1 MATGILKL
9 SWRSMRYNKRK
20 TLLTIFTV
28 ALSVCLM
35 TVIFQYLYGSRTADQ
50 AAAVARSGA
59 CHAHYENLSQWQLE
73 QLRANEKIKEFHQP
87 ACGNE
92 NMSDNTDDGDA
103 EGYTADILL
112 KSNLNCKASLEAI
125 EHTLGIQTDQ
135 RRWNMTYLDAFNV
148 DGTYV
153 ATVAGV
159 VMGIVFVAAIVV
171 YNIFYIYVLQEIRLF
186 GMMKAVGFTH
196 GQLRRFL
203 LLEGGAAGGLGGL
216 LGVAAGGVLSRF
228 ILPGLMSAAAG
239 SLGPELKYILGLDL
253 AAFVLGF
260 AVVMA
265 GIWRP
270 MKIIS
275 RISEIEA
282 MNYNP
287 LGGTK
292 IHKSPRRPKDRV
304 RLWDLIRV
312 DLAGNWKRSR
322 WAVASIV
329 VTGVLFL
336 TAATIARSMDLD
348 NLVRLSIRGD
358 FCLKLTE
365 AMARDKTSRASLTPD
380 LIAYIQGQPGV
391 AQVDTIMYDRCLW
404 NADDAKKHIRLTD
417 EYTELGIGFSEIDS
431 VLYGYDDALMEEC
444 LSGAWA
450 EQIGLEAMIG
460 NDYAIV
466 VADDQTDFQL
476 NDIVRFQI
484 NGNETEFKIVGILQD
499 NLTYR
504 GYRGAGNDFIIH
516 QARFGANGLDTRLQR
531 AAITVERG
539 SRDRMGDYLEAL
551 TGANDY
557 LELEDRQVLLASYGE
572 EKRRMELAS
581 YGLSIFLFLIAVF
594 NLMNS
599 SLSNI
604 FSRKRELAM
613 LEAVGMTQRQAG
625 LMLQAEG
632 LLLALA
638 GSSLAVLLGW
648 PLGYGAFLLFH
659 HSASYAVYGVPVAAM
674 VVLPAAF
681 MGVQAAITAF
691 ARRWLAR
698 EGIVAKINGRGL

>member
-1 MATGILKL
+1 MTMGIFKL
-9 SWRSMRYNKRK
+9 SWHSMRYNKRK

-28 ALSVCLM
+28 ALSACLM
-35 TVIFQYLYGSRTADQ
+35 TVIFQYLYGSRAADQ
-50 AAAVARSGA
+50 AAAVARAGA
-59 CHAHYENLSQWQLE
+59 YHAHYENLSQWQLG
-73 QLRANEKIKEFHQP
+73 QLMANDKVKAVQCPSETG
-87 ACGNE
+87 GN
-92 NMSDNTDDGDA
+92 MDA
-103 EGYTADILL
+103 AGGYTADVLL
-112 KSNLNCKASLEAI
+112 KSNLNCKASLEAL
-125 EHTLGIQTDQ
+125 EHSLGIQPDQ

-153 ATVAGV
+153 ATVAGI
-159 VMGIVFVAAIVV
+159 VMGIVFVSAIVV

-186 GMMKAVGFTH
+186 GMMKAMGFTN

-203 LLEGGAAGGLGGL
+203 LLEGGAAGGLGSL
-216 LGVAAGGVLSRF
+216 MGVAAGGALSRF
-228 ILPGLMSAAAG
+228 ILPGLMSATAG
-239 SLGPELKYILGLDL
+239 AVGPELKYILGLDL

-275 RISEIEA
+275 GISEIEA

-287 LGGTK
+287 LGGRK
-292 IHKSPRRPKDRV
+292 IHKSPHRPKDRV

-336 TAATIARSMDLD
+336 TAASIARSMDLD

-365 AMARDKTSRASLTPD
+365 AMARDKSSQASLSPD
-380 LIAYIQGQPGV
+380 LIVDIEGQAGV

-404 NADDAKKHIRLTD
+404 NTGDAKKHIRLTD

-444 LSGAWA
+444 LNDAGA
-450 EQIGLEAMIG
+450 EPVGLDAMIN

-476 NDIVRFQI
+476 NDIVRFQM
-484 NGNETEFKIVGILQD
+484 NGKETAFKIVGILQD

-516 QARFGANGLDTRLQR
+516 QARFGAKGLDTRLQR
-531 AAITVERG
+531 AAIVVDRG
-539 SRDRMGDYLEAL
+539 ARDRIGDYLTAL
-551 TGANDY
+551 TGANDF

-599 SLSNI
+599 SLSYI

-613 LEAVGMTQRQAG
+613 LEAVGMTQSQVG

-632 LLLALA
+632 LILVMV
-638 GSSLAVLLGW
+638 GSGLAVLLGW
-648 PLGYGAFLLFH
+648 PLGYGAFLMFR

-681 MGVQAAITAF
+681 MGVQVAITAF
-691 ARRWLAR
+691 ARRWLSR